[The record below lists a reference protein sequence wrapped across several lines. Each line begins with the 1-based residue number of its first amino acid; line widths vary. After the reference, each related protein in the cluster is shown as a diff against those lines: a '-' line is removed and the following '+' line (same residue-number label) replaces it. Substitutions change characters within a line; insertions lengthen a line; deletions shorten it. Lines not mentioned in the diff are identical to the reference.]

1 MLRNLFLAGAASLVL
16 AASASA
22 DMVGQQ
28 LPPVQLEGLSQTPA
42 ETFEEYTGRLVLIEF
57 FAYW

>member
-1 MLRNLFLAGAASLVL
+1 MRRCLLLVAALALAPTLGAQ
-16 AASASA
+16 
-22 DMVGQQ
+22 VGSP

-42 ETFEEYTGRLVLIEF
+42 KSFDDYMGRLVLIEF